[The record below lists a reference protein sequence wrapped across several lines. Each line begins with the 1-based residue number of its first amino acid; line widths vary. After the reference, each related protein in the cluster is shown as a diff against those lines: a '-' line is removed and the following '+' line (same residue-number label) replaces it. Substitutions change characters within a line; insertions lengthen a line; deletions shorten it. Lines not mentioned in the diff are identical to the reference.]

1 MTRTRP
7 GSTPARPPDEQSTRT
22 PARADVRLMPIG
34 EPVRP
39 LPLPHEAVPP
49 SAADLFRQHVESL
62 AAQFH
67 TVVAG
72 AGEA

>member
-1 MTRTRP
+1 
-7 GSTPARPPDEQSTRT
+7 
-22 PARADVRLMPIG
+22 MPIG